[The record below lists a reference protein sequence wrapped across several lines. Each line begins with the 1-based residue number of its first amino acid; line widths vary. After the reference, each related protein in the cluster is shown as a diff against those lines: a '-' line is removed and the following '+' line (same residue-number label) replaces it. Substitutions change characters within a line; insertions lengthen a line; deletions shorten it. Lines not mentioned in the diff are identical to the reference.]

1 MLYDH
6 LPIFDGV
13 RRLDPT
19 TLVRLM
25 DALTLIRQVVRIK
38 HCYKIDL

>member
-13 RRLDPT
+13 RRLDTT

-25 DALTLIRQVVRIK
+25 DALTLN
-38 HCYKIDL
+38 

>member
-1 MLYDH
+1 MPYYH

-19 TLVRLM
+19 TLIRLM
-25 DALTLIRQVVRIK
+25 DALTIN
-38 HCYKIDL
+38 